1 MRGAVHTCS
10 VIILGV
16 AAGLLTGGC
25 RTANVGPAQ
34 TIQNTLAVTVP
45 AGLTGGA
52 DATWRVTWSGGTPPY
67 TIEMDMGGG
76 ATADIAA
83 GTAATSPFEHDFTM
97 VAGDFTY
104 TVTVTG
110 SLGTS
115 GTVSGSYTVA
125 STQDAPSIDDVTY
138 ADGVLTVTV
147 SDPDGD
153 TVTVS
158 VTEPAGLAVDAL
170 SKEAT
175 GGTAVFN
182 WSATDPIAGGSGDT
196 TITADDGQGGT
207 DTATAT
213 ITIDPLSIP
222 AGGLAAVPLA
232 TTATTADT
240 VTVLVTSGDFSNPF
254 LYMNGV
260 GVTVDSG
267 AAYVDTTFNVGAPG
281 GAQLDVDGVWTA
293 ASPDSFLVPT
303 DFMIQENDIGGGRV
317 RIDFNVTPINGTETT
332 DGGALF
338 NFELDFLD
346 AGTYTLGFEE
356 FHDVKRTY
364 YSDGASTEYNWD
376 DISND
381 YPGVPNS
388 IEVT

>member
-1 MRGAVHTCS
+1 MKGAVNTWCI
-10 VIILGV
+10 IILSV
-16 AAGLLTGGC
+16 AIGLLSAGC

-45 AGLTGGA
+45 AGMTGGE
-52 DATWRVTWSGGTPPY
+52 DSTWRVTWSGGTAPY

-76 ATADIAA
+76 ATADVAA

-97 VAGDFTY
+97 VVGDFTY

-115 GTVSGSYTVA
+115 GTVSGTYTVA
-125 STQDAPSIDDVTY
+125 GTQGTPSIDDVTY

-153 TVTVS
+153 EVTVT
-158 VTEPAGLAVDAL
+158 VTEPAGLVVDAT
-170 SKEAT
+170 SKVAT

-196 TITADDGQGGT
+196 TITADDGLGGT
-207 DTATAT
+207 DTATET
-213 ITIDPLSIP
+213 ITIAPLSVP

-267 AAYVDTTFNVGAPG
+267 AAYVDTTLNVGAPG
-281 GAQLDVDGVWTA
+281 GAQLDNDGIWATIA
-293 ASPDSFLVPT
+293 PDSFLLPT
-303 DFMIQENDIGGGRV
+303 DFMIQENDIGGGLV
-317 RIDFNVTPINGTETT
+317 RIDFNVTPIGGTETS
-332 DGGALF
+332 DGGVLF
-338 NFELDFLD
+338 NFGLGFDS
-346 AGTYTLGFEE
+346 AGTYNLGFEE

-364 YSDGASTEYNWD
+364 YSDSGSTEFNWD

-381 YPGVPNS
+381 YPGVPHT